1 MANKVN
7 IAPVVSPDILKTVS
21 SSTAI
26 KTFGDQLKNQ
36 AKEKVI
42 SVALGKT
49 QQLTNQIIELKTL
62 EIKVGIDHNN
72 EIKRIETLRKQEQIS
87 ENQYQ
92 KAIAIEN
99 ASYAKKRE
107 DIQVLKQKLQTDL
120 NNILADPYRKIKEA
134 KNKRKLARARR
145 KARNRAEKARAKRV
159 LAKKVAT
166 NAAKTLAPVIALQL
180 SNRLSSVIS
189 QRSKLETLV
198 DQVNVYIEQA
208 NTPDTISIATNLRNN
223 TVTLINNSISKL
235 DSIRKTLNIISI
247 SLTLFNII
255 IPLLNRTA
263 PLIVI
268 TTLPGTPIP
277 GMIPHDELRNK
288 KQRLEKLVSALSA
301 VIVIATNSLENE
313 IVQLNELILRLKNI
327 SQQLTDSTLSNLNE
341 QELTD
346 LTNFY
351 SPVGTDEFPPYKGF
365 KFKIKIEENKAFE
378 VKGNKRRYAV
388 AIDRDGVEVIKSELS
403 FTLDPNDLVEQLKL
417 VIDQQNLQG

>member
-7 IAPVVSPDILKTVS
+7 IAPVVSPEILKTVS

-36 AKEKVI
+36 AKEKII
-42 SVALGKT
+42 SVALGKA
-49 QQLTNQIIELKTL
+49 QQLTNQIVELKTL

-107 DIQVLKQKLQTDL
+107 DIQILKQKLQTDL
-120 NNILADPYRKIKEA
+120 NNIIADPYRKIKEA

-145 KARNRAEKARAKRV
+145 KARNRAEKARARRV

-263 PLIVI
+263 PLTVI

-417 VIDQQNLQG
+417 VIDQRNLQG

>member
-1 MANKVN
+1 MSNKVN
-7 IAPVVSPDILKTVS
+7 IAPVVSPEIIKTIS

-26 KTFGDQLKNQ
+26 KTFGDQLKDA
-36 AKEKVI
+36 AKAKVL
-42 SVALGKT
+42 SVALGKLDELRIRVQEIVLAEIKLGSDYNT
-49 QQLTNQIIELKTL
+49 ELKRLDINYKNKQITK
-62 EIKVGIDHNN
+62 EQYDEAVAN
-72 EIKRIETLRKQEQIS
+72 EKKSYEEK
-87 ENQYQ
+87 
-92 KAIAIEN
+92 KADL
-99 ASYAKKRE
+99 KKRKE
-107 DIQVLKQKLQTDL
+107 QLKKEIADII
-120 NNILADPYRKIKEA
+120 NDPYRKKKAAKKRRKERR
-134 KNKRKLARARR
+134 KRRKQRSKEERARARR
-145 KARNRAEKARAKRV
+145 N
-159 LAKKVAT
+159 LAIKVAK

-263 PLIVI
+263 PLTVI
-268 TTLPGTPIP
+268 TTPPGTPIP

-327 SQQLTDSTLSNLNE
+327 SQQLTNSTLSNLNE

-403 FTLDPNDLVEQLKL
+403 FTLDPNDLIEQLKL

>member
-1 MANKVN
+1 MANKAN

-49 QQLTNQIIELKTL
+49 QQLSSQIIEIKTL
-62 EIKVGIDHNN
+62 EIKIGLDHNN
-72 EIKRIETLRKQEQIS
+72 EIKRIETLYKQKQIS
-87 ENQYQ
+87 EKKYQ
-92 KAIAIEN
+92 KAKEIED
-99 ASYAKKRE
+99 ASYLKKRE
-107 DIQVLKQKLQTDL
+107 DLQKLKQKLQTDL
-120 NNILADPYRKIKEA
+120 NDILADPYRKIKEA

-268 TTLPGTPIP
+268 TTPPGTPIP

-327 SQQLTDSTLSNLNE
+327 SQQLTNSTLSNLNE

-403 FTLDPNDLVEQLKL
+403 FTLDPNDLIEQLKL